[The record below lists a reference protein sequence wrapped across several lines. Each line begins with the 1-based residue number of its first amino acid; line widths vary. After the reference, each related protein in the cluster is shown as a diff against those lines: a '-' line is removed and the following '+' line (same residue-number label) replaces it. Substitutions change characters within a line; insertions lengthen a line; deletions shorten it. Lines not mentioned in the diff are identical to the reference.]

1 MRKLTGKVLVAGL
14 VVGNGT
20 AFGQVMVAPPEIA
33 TPAVVAQSSQEQQG
47 RDVQAVNALLGFIN
61 SEPVFVHDMLRRI
74 DEDLRNI
81 ARDAN
86 GNPAVFRSRAKDPI
100 EAQLRR
106 YVQGILEISNARV
119 ALTDEDRARV
129 DMFWNKYRVD
139 LLAKYGGSE
148 SLADQ
153 ALRAEGTSVDRVLKD
168 VRRDLMVEMYLRKT
182 LFSKIHVTR
191 DMVLNGYQKS
201 PERWQQ
207 RAEIELFTITLPVSR
222 HLPREAGAGG
232 ALGKPIARPTAEQ
245 IKAAEA
251 ATMKQALQL
260 VEKLEKGASF
270 AQMVED
276 EQSHDEAA
284 DKGGRTPNV
293 KEGSMRNEKL
303 ANYAFSLPANTVGS
317 LPQIVTGSDQTGLSV
332 VIVKV
337 GKKQEA
343 RTVPFTE
350 AQKQIAQELE
360 LQQRQK
366 LYQEY
371 IVELYKTAAVERVD
385 RMADVAMD
393 VAVARYVK

>member
-1 MRKLTGKVLVAGL
+1 MVAGL
-14 VVGNGT
+14 VVAYGS
-20 AFGQVMVAPPEIA
+20 AFGQVMVSPPEIA
-33 TPAVVAQSSQEQQG
+33 TPSPVVTQQEQRPQ
-47 RDVQAVNALLGFIN
+47 DALTMNALLGFIN
-61 SEPVFVHDMLRRI
+61 SEPVFVHDMLRAI

-106 YVQGILEISNARV
+106 YVQGILMISNART

-129 DMFWNKYRVD
+129 DMLFNKYRAD
-139 LLAKYGGSE
+139 LLAKHGGSE

-153 ALRAEGTSVDRVLKD
+153 ALRAEGTSVDKVFKD
-168 VRRDLMVEMYLRKT
+168 VRRELTVEMYLRKT
-182 LFSKIHVTR
+182 LYNKIHVTR
-191 DMVLNGYQKS
+191 DMMLNGYQRS

-222 HLPREAGAGG
+222 QLPRESGTNGT
-232 ALGKPIARPTAEQ
+232 LGKPIARPTAEQ
-245 IKAAEA
+245 IEAAKV

-276 EQSHDEAA
+276 EQSHDEAV

-303 ANYAFSLPANTVGS
+303 ANYAFSLPANTVGGV
-317 LPQIVTGSDQTGLSV
+317 PQVVTGTDQTGLSV

-337 GKKQEA
+337 GQKKEA
-343 RTVPFTE
+343 RTIPFAE

-360 LQQRQK
+360 QQQRQK

-371 IVELYKTAAVERVD
+371 IVGLYKSAAIERVD

-393 VAVARYVK
+393 VAVARYMK